1 MCDWRYG
8 RYMEVY
14 KGAWR
19 CAEGHREVTEVH
31 RCMWRCMEGLGLQ
44 RCMEVQGGARRW
56 TEVCVNVWRGVWR
69 SERCMELHVQVHE
82 GGK

>member
-8 RYMEVY
+8 RCMEVY

-19 CAEGHREVTEVH
+19 CAEGHGDRQRCTEVH
-31 RCMWRCMEGLGLQ
+31 RSMCK
-44 RCMEVQGGARRW
+44 
-56 TEVCVNVWRGVWR
+56 CVEGVWR

-82 GGK
+82 GGKWRYM